1 MPFFFLAPPLGYYR
15 AERFQPDRV
24 QLVFHYNKYLKM
36 ENAQRCGTGDE
47 LASIFT
53 AKKMRENIAREMN
66 EEKNDTFQSVQ
77 CARVINSLL
86 DKIFGNLQRS
96 TAISFS
102 RSCIELFLLLFS
114 LCNQQK
120 LFFVYVWRWQ

>member
-1 MPFFFLAPPLGYYR
+1 MWKSKKRNVCTQTAANNHNDNQLKNFAGAKSVNEFFSHGRRRMPFFFLAPPLGYYR

-66 EEKNDTFQSVQ
+66 EEKMIHFN
-77 CARVINSLL
+77 
-86 DKIFGNLQRS
+86 
-96 TAISFS
+96 
-102 RSCIELFLLLFS
+102 
-114 LCNQQK
+114 LCN
-120 LFFVYVWRWQ
+120 VHV